1 MLIQGYAFWV
11 GGVMSEAGPEEL
23 CQAGQQEAQAVLESS
38 LSESSCP

>member
-1 MLIQGYAFWV
+1 MLIRGYAFWV